1 MIIPMVQFGISDKDP
16 GGQMPTSSPSS
27 RAIPVIRVSVQP
39 IAITPIT
46 IFENDLENRLK
57 LPRVVC
63 DEDCILQLLGKTCR
77 YPFCWEEISV
87 QKKHIGSTLTLQWH
101 CKKFHQG
108 SWSSAQCKSQ
118 NGYPFFINNL
128 LFAAS
133 VFLSGNSFSK
143 ISLLCQFF
151 RLNSI
156 SQSTFDRIQNAILA
170 DIGDRPV
177 VLAGDGHCDS
187 PGFSAKYCVYSLMDI
202 ATRKVVDVQF
212 VGKRETELKSPRM
225 EKLGLQRALTSIQ
238 KKIKVIELVTD
249 ASISISAM
257 LSKDIT

>member
-1 MIIPMVQFGISDKDP
+1 
-16 GGQMPTSSPSS
+16 MPTSSPSS
-27 RAIPVIRVSVQP
+27 GAIPVVRVSVQP

-108 SWSSAQCKSQ
+108 SWSSSARCKSQ

-128 LFAAS
+128 LFAA
-133 VFLSGNSFSK
+133 
-143 ISLLCQFF
+143 
-151 RLNSI
+151 
-156 SQSTFDRIQNAILA
+156 
-170 DIGDRPV
+170 
-177 VLAGDGHCDS
+177 
-187 PGFSAKYCVYSLMDI
+187 
-202 ATRKVVDVQF
+202 
-212 VGKRETELKSPRM
+212 
-225 EKLGLQRALTSIQ
+225 
-238 KKIKVIELVTD
+238 
-249 ASISISAM
+249 
-257 LSKDIT
+257 

>member
-1 MIIPMVQFGISDKDP
+1 M
-16 GGQMPTSSPSS
+16 
-27 RAIPVIRVSVQP
+27 
-39 IAITPIT
+39 
-46 IFENDLENRLK
+46 
-57 LPRVVC
+57 
-63 DEDCILQLLGKTCR
+63 
-77 YPFCWEEISV
+77 

-108 SWSSAQCKSQ
+108 SWSSSARCKSQ

-133 VFLSGNSFSK
+133 VFLPGNNFSR

-156 SQSTFDRIQNAILA
+156 SQSTFDRIQRLYIYICLSVVEHWETSRNAILA
-170 DIGDRPV
+170 NIGDRPV
-177 VLAGDGHCDS
+177 VLAGDGRCDS
-187 PGFSAKYCVYSLMDI
+187 PGFSAKYCVYSLLDI

-212 VGKRETELKSPRM
+212 VDKRETELKKSLRM

-238 KKIKVIELVTD
+238 KKIKVLELVTD

-257 LSKDIT
+257 LGKDIT

>member
-1 MIIPMVQFGISDKDP
+1 
-16 GGQMPTSSPSS
+16 MPTSSPSS
-27 RAIPVIRVSVQP
+27 GAIPVVRVSVQP

-108 SWSSAQCKSQ
+108 SCSSSARCKSQ

-133 VFLSGNSFSK
+133 VFLSGNNFSK

-156 SQSTFDRIQNAILA
+156 SQSTFDRIQRLYICLSVVEHWETSRNAILA

-177 VLAGDGHCDS
+177 VLAGDGRCDS

-202 ATRKVVDVQF
+202 VTRKVVDVQF
-212 VGKRETELKSPRM
+212 VDKRETELKSPRM

-257 LSKDIT
+257 LGKDMT